1 MSLAGLKKTLIL
13 VLGLCLVG
21 AVAGCSLPVLSQRP
35 VTVGSREVTSQTDA
49 LVVDMKIPVV
59 SGIEDEELQ
68 ARINAE
74 LENAAL
80 REREEIARLAQVGEK
95 LPGTTFELYW
105 DYRVTFNKNGILSL
119 VTTSYQYTGGAHGL
133 TVQESY
139 TYDLKKGKKLSLADI
154 FLPGV
159 DYKKVINEEVKK
171 QMASDPDKFPD
182 GVAAFTGIADNQP
195 YYLEEG
201 SLVVYFGLY
210 EIAPYVSGIPEFA
223 IPFSRFDGGV
233 KAELLE

>member
-1 MSLAGLKKTLIL
+1 VSLAGLKKTLIL

-35 VTVGSREVTSQTDA
+35 VTVGFQEVTSQTDA

-68 ARINAE
+68 ARINSE
-74 LENAAL
+74 LGNAAMK
-80 REREEIARLAQVGEK
+80 EREEITHLARVAEK
-95 LPGTTFELYW
+95 LPGTTFELYR

-139 TYDLKKGKKLSLADI
+139 NYDLKKREKIRLADV
-154 FLPGV
+154 FQPGV
-159 DYKKVINEEVKK
+159 DYEKVINEEIKK
-171 QMASDPDKFPD
+171 QIASDPDKFPD
-182 GVAAFTGIADNQP
+182 GGAAFTGIADDQP
-195 YYLEEG
+195 YYLKEG
-201 SLVVYFGLY
+201 NLVVYFGLY
-210 EIAPYVSGIPEFA
+210 EIAPYVSGIPEFD
-223 IPFSRFDGGV
+223 IPFTSFNGGV
-233 KAELLE
+233 RAELLE